1 MKQSVGN
8 NKKGY
13 RCNRGCL
20 EVLFFLSTLNSKTCN
35 KLGLEIA
42 FVEFNFE
49 NMSRGF
55 VKEDDQEE
63 VPLVAPR
70 ADLPEN
76 VENFVTQNG
85 MDLLLTE
92 RESLTSEQENLDN
105 SQEKEYRISFNHI
118 NAKLQLLNERITS
131 AKIIDPE
138 KLPQDEIHFGATV
151 TFKNTVNN
159 LKQTFQL
166 VGVDEADIKK
176 QKISFITPL
185 AKVLMHK
192 KVGEKAVLNLGE
204 RKNEFEILIIEY

>member
-1 MKQSVGN
+1 
-8 NKKGY
+8 
-13 RCNRGCL
+13 
-20 EVLFFLSTLNSKTCN
+20 
-35 KLGLEIA
+35 
-42 FVEFNFE
+42 
-49 NMSRGF
+49 MSRGF

-138 KLPQDEIHFGATV
+138 KLPKGEVHFGATI
-151 TFKNTVNN
+151 TFKNSANN

-192 KVGEKAVLNLGE
+192 KVGEKVVLNLGK
-204 RKNEFEILIIEY
+204 RKNEFEILEIKY